1 MDAAPDQTEFDQSNR
16 NVESIYRTPRGL
28 LATLKDLRA
37 IALIDGKITVF
48 DSAADYRDFY
58 SDRDAWPEVTDP
70 VEKRAFIAAV
80 RRPLDDM
87 NARPVNVGRASKG
100 DFKVGR
106 VFERTPSVYLPN
118 FLSFTF
124 VTLIASL
131 PLLVFTNPADSES
144 AVPYANVSPAL
155 VVAGIF
161 LWLVL
166 RLFSQSILVYGAFQ
180 SMRGKPVSLFESLN
194 VAVREFFPLIGVAII
209 TVIGV
214 MAGMIFI
221 IPGLMLYTAWFVGIP
236 VCMVERLGP
245 LQCLQRS
252 ADLTRGHRWAVF
264 GIVVLTNVG
273 SSIVSKIIEVT
284 FTAIGGGTV
293 ALIGFLIGNAIWEA
307 FFAVFVVVTYYEL
320 RVAKEGIDIDQ
331 IASVFD

>member
-1 MDAAPDQTEFDQSNR
+1 MEATPDHPESDQTDR
-16 NVESIYRTPRGL
+16 NVESIYRTPHGL
-28 LATLKDLRA
+28 LAILKDLRA

-48 DSAADYRDFY
+48 DSVDDYRDFY
-58 SDRDAWPEVTDP
+58 NDREAWLDVTDP
-70 VEKRAFIAAV
+70 AEKKAFIAAV
-80 RRPLDDM
+80 RGPLENM
-87 NARPVNVGRASKG
+87 NARSVTFERVREGEFR
-100 DFKVGR
+100 VGR

-118 FLSFTF
+118 FFSFTF
-124 VTLIASL
+124 VTLIASV
-131 PLLVFTNPADSES
+131 PLLLFTNPADSES
-144 AVPYANVSPAL
+144 AEPYANVSAAL
-155 VVAGIF
+155 VALGIF

-180 SMRGKPVSLFESLN
+180 SMRGKPVNLFESLN

-214 MAGMIFI
+214 MFGMILI
-221 IPGLMLYTAWFVGIP
+221 IPGLMLYAAWFVGIP

-245 LQCLQRS
+245 WQCLERS
-252 ADLTRGHRWAVF
+252 SQLTKGHRWAVF

-273 SSIVSKIIEVT
+273 SSIVSKVIEVT